1 MSGKASGRRP
11 TEVSEQSFAD
21 NWSRIF
27 GSDGARVGANG
38 GSNPSNVGAIPTA
51 PAIKEFRI
59 IDHLRSDGELEAY
72 VKEVADLYIDDA
84 TGK

>member
-1 MSGKASGRRP
+1 MSGKGSGRRP
-11 TEVSEQSFAD
+11 LKVTEASFAD

-27 GSDGARVGANG
+27 GSDGARVGAND

-51 PAIKEFRI
+51 PAI
-59 IDHLRSDGELEAY
+59 
-72 VKEVADLYIDDA
+72 YIDDA